1 MKKIVI
7 AFFGLT
13 LMFSAC
19 KKDPVDPDAG
29 KTTLELLTNSTSKSW
44 KLKSGTAKQNGLEGD
59 LITSQSPC
67 ITDNVIVLF
76 SDFGYEFKE
85 GASKCD
91 PNNPDLIL
99 KAKWSL
105 TADNKTIT
113 IDKFI
118 FLNYTIDKPSFVLSE
133 VTSSTFSGTTQITLN
148 NQTFELVVVFEEVK

>member
-1 MKKIVI
+1 
-7 AFFGLT
+7 
-13 LMFSAC
+13 
-19 KKDPVDPDAG
+19 
-29 KTTLELLTNSTSKSW
+29 
-44 KLKSGTAKQNGLEGD
+44 
-59 LITSQSPC
+59 
-67 ITDNVIVLF
+67 
-76 SDFGYEFKE
+76 
-85 GASKCD
+85 
-91 PNNPDLIL
+91 LIL